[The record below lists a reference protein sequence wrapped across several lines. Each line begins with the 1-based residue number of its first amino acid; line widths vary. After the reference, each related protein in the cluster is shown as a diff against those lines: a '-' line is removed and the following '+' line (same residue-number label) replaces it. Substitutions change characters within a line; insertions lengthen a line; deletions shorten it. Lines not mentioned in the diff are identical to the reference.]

1 MDARYGRDGTSLDHP
16 RYARAWPAHARC
28 RLGHGAAVLNYIL
41 TILSSGRPV
50 YLERTLASYAKL
62 LSPPP
67 SAVYLYDDGRSLE
80 FSPTNEPL
88 GPVYDA
94 WRSGELDSWSLPSVT
109 VTAPDATAKAWV
121 VSTPPTRTTSP

>member
-50 YLERTLASYAKL
+50 YLERTLASYAQFLK
-62 LSPPP
+62 PPP
-67 SAVYLYDDGRSLE
+67 SAVYLYDDGRSLK
-80 FSPTNEPL
+80 FSPANEPL
-88 GPVYDA
+88 QPLYDA
-94 WRSGELDSWSLPSVT
+94 WDVPVCLSWT
-109 VTAPDATAKAWV
+109 VESNPERLGQCAAQAECWQAAAD
-121 VSTPPTRTTSP
+121 